1 VTNELALSE
10 PYEVTIRCFTP
21 ELASVLSG
29 FASSP
34 YGFDVKAVNIEPAPQ
49 TVGMDQYGGTP
60 VAMPV
65 AVPVQPQPMGGEGE
79 AMRSRYGRGEDAFRS
94 RYGIRPT
101 TPTPMP
107 MPLPLPGAA
116 APARTGLQ
124 TVLVEKQ
131 LKVTLLIHVVRLLP
145 QR

>member
-1 VTNELALSE
+1 
-10 PYEVTIRCFTP
+10 
-21 ELASVLSG
+21 
-29 FASSP
+29 
-34 YGFDVKAVNIEPAPQ
+34 VNIEPAPQ